1 MDDSQYELNLLEY
14 VIKKKIAVPLE
25 QLKGSLLFQELIK
38 TINDLITNNEPIN
51 AVNIYKLSKNAQVL
65 VLYMQYMNVLDRP
78 N

>member
-14 VIKKKIAVPLE
+14 VIKKKIAVPTE
-25 QLKGSLLFQELIK
+25 QLKGSLLFQELMQ